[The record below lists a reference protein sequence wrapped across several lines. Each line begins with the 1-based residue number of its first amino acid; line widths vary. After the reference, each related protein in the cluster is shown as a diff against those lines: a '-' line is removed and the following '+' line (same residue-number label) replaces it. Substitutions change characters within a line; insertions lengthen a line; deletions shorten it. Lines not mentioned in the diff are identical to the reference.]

1 MIQDQ
6 IAAIQSK
13 LAQSPNIPEATRA
26 ELAQLLAELQTEV
39 ASLSTESIPARN
51 VEEDSVEDAFG
62 ELRRSIEGFETS
74 HPKVTNIVG
83 QIATTLSNM
92 GI

>member
-13 LAQSPNIPEATRA
+13 LANSPHIPESTKA
-26 ELAQLLAELQTEV
+26 ELAQLLTELQSEV
-39 ASLSTESIPARN
+39 AALSPEAIPAKN
-51 VEEDSVEDAFG
+51 VADGSVEDALN
-62 ELRRSIEGFETS
+62 ELRRSVEGFETS